1 MNEPPLGGH
10 HLLPS
15 WVLCNEVC
23 TLTQWIEPI
32 SVSVSKKWREK
43 EEICTKNRANERFAP
58 KTAQTNEPPLG
69 DHIVGKKTPTKNRMP
84 TPWPKAQE
92 KSLNLLR
99 KFRFFLAFGQGV
111 VKKQNVNV
119 IGKNTV

>member
-1 MNEPPLGGH
+1 MYDTP
-10 HLLPS
+10 
-15 WVLCNEVC
+15 
-23 TLTQWIEPI
+23 TQCIEPV

-43 EEICTKNRANERFAP
+43 EEICVQNRANERFAS

-69 DHIVGKKTPTKNRMP
+69 GHIVGEKTPTKNRMP

-99 KFRFFLAFGQGV
+99 YWLPVRPGSVRSAQG
-111 VKKQNVNV
+111 
-119 IGKNTV
+119 